1 MRLLVRV
8 RKSVEALTKNM
19 KQFFIIQ
26 LVMAFTLSGCST
38 ISEDADGTSS
48 VSKDADFQGTDCI
61 LIRTIRDY
69 SPLDKSH
76 LLITGSGKRTYF
88 VTLFWPAYE
97 LRHSTSLKFK
107 SRDGQ
112 LCPYGGDAIIF
123 GTFSAESVSIRAIS
137 RVSAEEK
144 QELLVRY
151 GSIERAEQ
159 KPPEPA
165 SVKGAEV
172 EELD

>member
-1 MRLLVRV
+1 MLA
-8 RKSVEALTKNM
+8 RKLRK
-19 KQFFIIQ
+19 FFIIQ
-26 LVMAFTLSGCST
+26 LVIVFTLSGCST
-38 ISEDADGTSS
+38 ISDDADGESS
-48 VSKDADFQGTDCI
+48 VRADADFQGSDCI

-69 SPLDKSH
+69 RPLDKSH
-76 LLITGSGKRTYF
+76 LLITGSGKRAYF

-97 LRHSTSLKFK
+97 LRHSTSLKFE

-123 GTFSAESVSIRAIS
+123 GTFSRESVNIRAIS
-137 RVSAEEK
+137 RVSAEEE

-151 GSIERAEQ
+151 GIIERAEQ

-165 SVKGAEV
+165 IVKGAEV

>member
-1 MRLLVRV
+1 LIKKIGQFVIFQIVILL
-8 RKSVEALTKNM
+8 S
-19 KQFFIIQ
+19 
-26 LVMAFTLSGCST
+26 LSGCAT
-38 ISEDADGTSS
+38 ISGDAADESE
-48 VSKDADFQGTDCI
+48 VSKDADFQGADCI

-69 SPLDKSH
+69 RPLDKSH
-76 LLITGSGKRTYF
+76 LIISSSGKRSYF

-97 LRHSTSLKFK
+97 LRHSTSLQFE

-123 GTFSAESVSIRAIS
+123 GTFSNESVNVRAIS
-137 RVSAEEK
+137 RVSAEEE

-151 GSIERAEQ
+151 GIIERAEQ